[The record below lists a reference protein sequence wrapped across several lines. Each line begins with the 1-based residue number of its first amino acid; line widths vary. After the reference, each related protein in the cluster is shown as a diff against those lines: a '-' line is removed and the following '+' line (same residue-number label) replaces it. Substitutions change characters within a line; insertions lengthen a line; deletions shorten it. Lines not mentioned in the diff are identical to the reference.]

1 MSIRTKLLTLFISL
15 LAILLAL
22 QGFLYYQY
30 NDKLSERLGEAAFKV
45 SKDTAGVLIRNQNL
59 LFKSQVYSIDSDGQI
74 TREFIQ
80 IPSHT
85 NIQITLADDTKDQAI
100 KLRNKNTEYKIPIPR
115 LEVQDTIADLR
126 QQNLWITFLL
136 FAFAI
141 VIVGFLTYSIT
152 KPLLALNQAAKKISA
167 GELGT
172 QVKISKFKYGQDVAD
187 TIEQFNKM
195 SKDLVEYQKQQ
206 LNNQELEHF
215 KELGSISRGLAHNL
229 RNPLNTLQLSLEQ
242 LEINHPELT
251 SSHLSSTAKD
261 QVNRIEQ
268 WLKSFTLIMEQG
280 IEKQYVSIRHIV
292 NNAVSIYSKEQ
303 LKVVYEEDFNV
314 YCVET
319 ELVMILQIL
328 IQNALESY
336 DDMAKPNIRLSL
348 ETKKHDGMISIL
360 VTDTGKG
367 ISDSIRRSMFKPY
380 NTDKTYGSGMGLFI
394 ARRLIKHR
402 YGGDILLEDNKPH
415 GTKIALQISSEI
427 R

>member
-30 NDKLSERLGEAAFKV
+30 NDKLSERLGEAAFEV
-45 SKDTAGVLIRNQNL
+45 SKDTAGVLIRNQNI
-59 LFKSQVYSIDSDGQI
+59 LFKSQVYSVDSNARI
-74 TREFIQ
+74 TRELIQ
-80 IPSHT
+80 IPSNT

-115 LEVQDTIADLR
+115 LEVQDTIAELR

-152 KPLLALNQAAKKISA
+152 KPLLALNQAAKQISA

-172 QVKISKFKYGQDVAD
+172 QVEIPQYKYGQDVAD
-187 TIEQFNKM
+187 TVEQFNKM

-206 LNNQELEHF
+206 MNKQELEHF

-242 LEINHPELT
+242 LETKHPELT
-251 SSHLSSTAKD
+251 SSHLSSTAKE

-280 IEKQYVSIRHIV
+280 IEKQSIPIQHII
-292 NNAVSIYSKEQ
+292 NSAISIYSKDEI
-303 LKVVYEEDFNV
+303 KVLHEEDFNI

-328 IQNALESY
+328 IQNALEAY
-336 DDMAKPNIRLSL
+336 DDVVSHNKLVTL
-348 ETKKHDGMISIL
+348 ETKKHDDKISIQ
-360 VTDTGKG
+360 VSDQGKG
-367 ISDSIRRSMFKPY
+367 ISDSIKSSIFKPY

-402 YGGDILLEDNKPH
+402 YGGDIQLEDNKPH
-415 GTKIALQISSEI
+415 GTIITLQIISET